1 MVEKVDLL
9 IKNGYIVTMDRDA
22 RLFSNGAI
30 AINGN
35 RIVAVGKSS
44 DIEQKYSGERIID
57 VSGKIV
63 MPGIIVSHSHTHGQA
78 CMGMPP
84 GEGIETF
91 YDELAKWWW
100 PFLEDQLKKEDVYA
114 LSRYSITEMAKNGV
128 TTVDDVMEAPKDL
141 PGILDAEGN
150 AFLEVGMRGVLA
162 FEATERIS
170 KENAKL
176 GIQENVNFIKK
187 WNNKPDALLR
197 GVMCVHTVFSC
208 SPEMLK
214 EVKELAD
221 KYNAWINLHVE
232 ESQFEVDYSL
242 KHYGKRSFEHLKDI
256 GFLGPNVL
264 AAQCVYTSDEEIK
277 ILKEYDV
284 KVSHNLQTNMV
295 IGVGVAPITKMLDAG
310 VVVSLGNDGFY
321 LDMFETIRTVYITHK
336 GVLKN
341 AGVLPSKKVL
351 EMATIDGAKSIGLD
365 KDIGSLEVNK
375 KADII
380 TIDLKAPVPIND
392 DNIYDLIVSYG
403 AGKNVTHTIVDGKVI
418 VENQRVL
425 TVDEEKVKKEA
436 YDASVRIWKRDGFL

>member
-9 IKNGYIVTMDRDA
+9 IKNGYVVTMDKEG
-22 RLFSNGAI
+22 RLFKNGAV
-30 AINGN
+30 AVSGN
-35 RIVAVGKSS
+35 RIVAVDKTSS
-44 DIEQKYSGERIID
+44 IEQKYSAERVID
-57 VSGKIV
+57 AAGKIV
-63 MPGIIVSHSHTHGQA
+63 MPGIVVSHCHTHGQA
-78 CMGMPP
+78 SMGMPA
-84 GEGIETF
+84 EVEMENF

-114 LSRYSITEMAKNGV
+114 LAKYAITEMAKNGV

-141 PGILDAEGN
+141 PGVLDAEGK
-150 AFLEVGMRGVLA
+150 AFLEVGMRGLLA

-170 KENAKL
+170 KENGKL

-187 WNNKPDALLR
+187 WNDKPDALLR

-232 ESQFEVDYSL
+232 ESMYEVEYSK
-242 KHYGKRSFEHLKDI
+242 KHFGKLPFEHLRDI

-264 AAQCVYTSDEEIK
+264 AAQCVNTSDKEIK

-284 KVSHNLQTNMV
+284 KVSHNIQTNMV
-295 IGVGVAPITKMLDAG
+295 IGVGLAPVPKMIDEGIT
-310 VVVSLGNDGFY
+310 VSLGNDGFY

-336 GVLKN
+336 GVLKDQS
-341 AGVLPSKKVL
+341 VLPPKKVL
-351 EMATIDGAKSIGLD
+351 EMATIDGARAVGLEN
-365 KDIGSLEVNK
+365 DIGSLEVGK

-380 TIDLKAPVPIND
+380 VVDLNEPVPLNNS
-392 DNIYDLIVSYG
+392 NIYGNIVSFG
-403 AGKNVTHTIVDGKVI
+403 MGKNVKYTIIDGKIV
-418 VENQRVL
+418 VENQKVL
-425 TVDEEKVKKEA
+425 TVDEEKVRKEA
-436 YDASVRIWKRDGFL
+436 YDATVRIWTRNGFL